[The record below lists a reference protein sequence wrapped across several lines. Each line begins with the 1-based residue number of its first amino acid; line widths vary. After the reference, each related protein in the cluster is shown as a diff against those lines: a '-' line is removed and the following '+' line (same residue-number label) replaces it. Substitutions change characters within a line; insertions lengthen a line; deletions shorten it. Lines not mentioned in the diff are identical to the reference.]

1 VSPLEIAAVFAVTA
15 AAGCI
20 QASIGFGMALI
31 AAPILVLIEPALVPG
46 PLIASNL
53 VAVSLMAVRN
63 RAHVDF
69 RIARF
74 SMAGTVIGGVTG
86 ASVLSL
92 LDPQG
97 FAVLFGL
104 LVLLGVGL
112 SLAGLRVAVNR
123 GSTFGA
129 GILGGFMSA
138 TSAIGGP
145 PMALVYQHQDPERF
159 RGTLATYF
167 IVSCSVSLAAL
178 TWVGEFDLEKLSLT
192 RYLIPGLVSGFLLA
206 FVVARFLAG
215 TSIRPFILGLSTLAG
230 VVVLARVFVS

>member
-1 VSPLEIAAVFAVTA
+1 MSPLEIAAVFAVTA

-46 PLIASNL
+46 PLLASNL

-69 RIARF
+69 RTARF
-74 SMAGTVIGGVTG
+74 SMAGTVIGGITG

-97 FAVLFGL
+97 FAMLFGL

-145 PMALVYQHQDPERF
+145 PMALVHQHEEPERF

-167 IVSCSVSLAAL
+167 IVSCSVSLVAL

-230 VVVLARVFVS
+230 VVVLAKVFVS